1 MRTPKQKHDGEIIAL
16 AIIMLLALAWL
27 LTHDGCAHP
36 IGNTIA
42 LAVYVASGVLL
53 ALRGR
58 SKNSNHT
65 SPKART
71 SNERNQDPRTRGPH
85 DQTQRAGVRAE
96 TTKQTRKALADQY
109 GVRIPVNQTPLNE
122 RESWTLNSAAKVWN
136 IDYHALLI
144 AANNGTLTT
153 FRPPSRRG
161 TRSWRRVTRK
171 AMEEFIAQF
180 EE

>member
-1 MRTPKQKHDGEIIAL
+1 MNETKILEHVAL
-16 AIIMLLALAWL
+16 M
-27 LTHDGCAHP
+27 
-36 IGNTIA
+36 
-42 LAVYVASGVLL
+42 
-53 ALRGR
+53 
-58 SKNSNHT
+58 
-65 SPKART
+65 
-71 SNERNQDPRTRGPH
+71 TRLN
-85 DQTQRAGVRAE
+85 DQGVRAE
-96 TTKQTRKALADQY
+96 TTKQARKALADQY

>member
-1 MRTPKQKHDGEIIAL
+1 MNETKILEHVAL
-16 AIIMLLALAWL
+16 MTRL
-27 LTHDGCAHP
+27 
-36 IGNTIA
+36 
-42 LAVYVASGVLL
+42 
-53 ALRGR
+53 
-58 SKNSNHT
+58 
-65 SPKART
+65 
-71 SNERNQDPRTRGPH
+71 NEQ
-85 DQTQRAGVRAE
+85 GVRAE

-153 FRPPSRRG
+153 FRLPSRRG

>member
-1 MRTPKQKHDGEIIAL
+1 MSHMKQYLLENRHLGIAIKQVLNESGMTQVMLADRAEIPRNTLNRKINVGVFNFDELRRIASVTHRPLSSIIAMAEKL
-16 AIIMLLALAWL
+16 DTAE
-27 LTHDGCAHP
+27 
-36 IGNTIA
+36 NTI
-42 LAVYVASGVLL
+42 
-53 ALRGR
+53 
-58 SKNSNHT
+58 
-65 SPKART
+65 P
-71 SNERNQDPRTRGPH
+71 
-85 DQTQRAGVRAE
+85 
-96 TTKQTRKALADQY
+96 ALADQY

>member
-1 MRTPKQKHDGEIIAL
+1 MLADRAEIPRNTLNRKINVGVFNFDELRRIAGVTHRPLSSIIAMAEKL
-16 AIIMLLALAWL
+16 DTAE
-27 LTHDGCAHP
+27 
-36 IGNTIA
+36 NTI
-42 LAVYVASGVLL
+42 
-53 ALRGR
+53 
-58 SKNSNHT
+58 
-65 SPKART
+65 P
-71 SNERNQDPRTRGPH
+71 
-85 DQTQRAGVRAE
+85 
-96 TTKQTRKALADQY
+96 ALADQY